1 MGMVMIV
8 GVVLVLVVFLMVII
22 VGVVLVLV
30 VFLMVKVLPASV
42 WKNPKSQRFYFFLN
56 FEISLFTY

>member
-22 VGVVLVLV
+22 VGVVLVLL
-30 VFLMVKVLPASV
+30 VFLMVKVGGSGTGTGGFSDGKGAA
-42 WKNPKSQRFYFFLN
+42 RFGL
-56 FEISLFTY
+56 EES